1 MFNMADIKIHEAEE
15 LESMTIDHISL
26 DAWFSQAL
34 LTAAL
39 FGIFFINSPPT
50 ITTAS
55 LGLDN
60 RDGYLCYIAVCT
72 IRIPLS
78 TK

>member
-34 LTAAL
+34 LVAVH
-39 FGIFFINSPPT
+39 FGIIFINSLLT
-50 ITTAS
+50 ITPAS
-55 LGLDN
+55 LGSN
-60 RDGYLCYIAVCT
+60 IRNGYLCYIAVCT
-72 IRIPLS
+72 NKIPLS